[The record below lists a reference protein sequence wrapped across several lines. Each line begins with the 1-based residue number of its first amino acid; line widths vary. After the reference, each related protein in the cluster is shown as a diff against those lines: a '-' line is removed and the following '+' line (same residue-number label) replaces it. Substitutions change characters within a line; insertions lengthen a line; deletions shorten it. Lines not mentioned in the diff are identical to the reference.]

1 MDQMLVAKFKVTKN
15 DRVYSLEV
23 ANNAPLGELYDV
35 LHEMLM
41 AVLEMSKVAAENAK
55 QAEPAPEVQAEVV

>member
-1 MDQMLVAKFKVTKN
+1 MDQKLVAKFEVTKN
-15 DRVYSLEV
+15 NRTYSLEV

-35 LHEMLM
+35 LHELLV
-41 AVLEMSKVAAENAK
+41 AVLEMSKKAAENAK